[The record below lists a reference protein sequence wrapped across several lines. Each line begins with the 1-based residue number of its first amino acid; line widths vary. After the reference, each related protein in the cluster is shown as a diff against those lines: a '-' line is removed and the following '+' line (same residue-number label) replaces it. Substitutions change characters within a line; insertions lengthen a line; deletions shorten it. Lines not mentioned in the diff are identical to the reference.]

1 MAHHFRPICG
11 TATFSDRAAFEPDGD
26 RGKHTRRMDV
36 NARLLDDF
44 DAATAA
50 VKVIDGK
57 NLWSRQVRPGAG

>member
-1 MAHHFRPICG
+1 MAHHFCQICG
-11 TATFSDRAAFEPDGD
+11 TATFSDSAAFEPDGD
-26 RGKHTRRMDV
+26 RGKHTLRMGV

-57 NLWSRQVRPGAG
+57 NLWSRRVRPGAG